1 MKLLLWLALAVVIA
15 AWLMRGKKA
24 LRPADSADSADSA
37 DASRRH
43 VDAGARRGDAE
54 PMVQCAHCGIHI
66 PLSES
71 VAGQGSVFCSDEH
84 RRLHA

>member
-24 LRPADSADSADSA
+24 LRSADSADSA

-71 VAGQGSVFCSDEH
+71 VAGQAGSVFCSDEH

>member
-1 MKLLLWLALAVVIA
+1 MKLLLWLALGLVIA
-15 AWLMRGKKA
+15 AWLIRSNKA
-24 LRPADSADSADSA
+24 LKSADS
-37 DASRRH
+37 SRRQ
-43 VDAGARRGDAE
+43 VDAEARRGDAE

-71 VAGQGSVFCSDEH
+71 VAGPAGSVFCSEEH